1 MPKEA
6 IPEEIHRFILTSIPS
21 VAFLEA
27 VLAHMRPGAAPM
39 DARELSRRLYLSEN
53 ASLPLQEALREAGIV
68 VPVAGAAGYRFS
80 PATPELARML
90 DRVAGLYAKDLI
102 GVTNIIHSKT
112 SRKAQ
117 QFADAFKWRKDS

>member
-21 VAFLEA
+21 VPFLEA
-27 VLAHMRPGAAPM
+27 VLAHRRSGAAPM
-39 DARELSRRLYLSEN
+39 EAHELSRRLYLSES
-53 ASLPLQEALREAGIV
+53 ASLPLQEALHEAGILA
-68 VPVAGAAGYRFS
+68 PIAGGAGYYFS
-80 PATPELARML
+80 PATPELAGML
-90 DRVAGLYAKDLI
+90 DRVAHLYAKDLI

-112 SRKAQ
+112 SRKAL